1 MPYWPEAIV
10 APVGQQPEP
19 SGGDRATLWL
29 PLLRAL
35 TQRIDAW
42 TVWKNADS
50 ALYGR
55 GDVDSAAP
63 RSVWPQLES
72 TVYGWAAEQHLGP
85 TVVCRHIPRTL
96 NLLTLQPG
104 SSSLLQLEVKAGAT
118 YRGSLQFSAA
128 DVLALSIL
136 DERGFRRLRD
146 GAQGLLKMLN
156 NGSRRG
162 GAPDW
167 EGLRNKGVVELLR
180 ADPEGAAA
188 MAARFGAARG
198 PLLAAV
204 DAVTR
209 GEWDRRA
216 VVAVEAHAMAKALVQ
231 PHVVAERIW
240 FRAVRKPG
248 CPVLRTVYR
257 ADRDIVGDVDAWLLQ
272 ARQAHAV
279 VDPR

>member
-1 MPYWPEAIV
+1 MAR
-10 APVGQQPEP
+10 VGQGSVGE
-19 SGGDRATLWL
+19 RATLWL
-29 PLLRAL
+29 PLLRTL
-35 TQRIDAW
+35 TQQTESW

-63 RSVWPQLES
+63 RRVWPLLER
-72 TVYGWAAEQHLGP
+72 TVFAWAVGHGLGP

-104 SSSLLQLEVKAGAT
+104 SPSLLQLEVKAGAT
-118 YRGSLQFSAA
+118 YRGSLQFAA
-128 DVLALSIL
+128 EDILALSIL

-167 EGLRNKGVVELLR
+167 DGLRAKGVADLLQT
-180 ADPEGAAA
+180 DPEGAAA

-198 PLLAAV
+198 ALLAAA

-216 VVAVEAHAMAKALVQ
+216 VVTVEAHALAKALVQ

-257 ADRDIVGDVDAWLLQ
+257 ADRDIVGDVDEWLVQ
-272 ARQAHAV
+272 VRRTHAV
-279 VDPR
+279 VGPR